1 MRILLTNDDG
11 IHAEG
16 LSVLEK
22 VAAELSDDVWVVAP
36 ESDQSG
42 VSHSLSLHAPLRMR
56 HVDERRYAV
65 SGTPTDCV
73 IMAVRHIFKNEL
85 PDLVLSGVNVGQ
97 NVAEDVIYSGT
108 VAGAMEGTI
117 LGVPSIALSQVYGP
131 AGRKAIDWSCC
142 RAHAAGIIRHIFEAG
157 VEAGVLVNINF
168 PDCSPDAVEG
178 ISVTAQGRRNAAFLK
193 VEERLDGRSTPYY
206 WIMGARQ
213 PHEPVDGSDLW
224 AVRHKHIA
232 ITPLQIN
239 LTHEPS
245 MTRYASIFQSLND

>member
-11 IHAEG
+11 INAEG
-16 LSVLEK
+16 LAVLEK
-22 VAAELSDDVWVVAP
+22 VAEELSDDVWVVAP

-56 HVDERRYAV
+56 HVGERRYAV
-65 SGTPTDCV
+65 TGTPTDCV
-73 IMAVRHIFKNEL
+73 IMAVRHIFNDEL

-108 VAGAMEGTI
+108 VAGAMEGAI
-117 LGVPSIALSQVYGP
+117 LGIPSIALSQVYGP
-131 AGRKAIDWSCC
+131 AGRAAIDWTCC
-142 RAHAAGIIRHIFEAG
+142 QFHAAKIIKRIFEAG
-157 VEAGVLVNINF
+157 IEAGVLVNINF
-168 PDCSPDAVEG
+168 PNCAPDAVES
-178 ISVTAQGRRNAAFLK
+178 IAVTAQGRRNIAFLK

-213 PHEPVDGSDLW
+213 PHESVDGTDLW
-224 AVRHKHIA
+224 AVRHNHIA

-245 MTRYASIFQSLND
+245 MTRYASMFKG